1 MERQLNLLLSIQ
13 ELCYQITMFTQHDAS
28 CFFVSVAKSIDVSI
42 YENGYDSNRKR
53 TFSQIETLYEQT
65 ESEATKKE
73 VLERLRNLKKYL
85 ENTLE
90 NNLSV

>member
-28 CFFVSVAKSIDVSI
+28 CYFVSLAKGIDVSI
-42 YENGYDSNRKR
+42 HENGYDSNRKR
-53 TFSQIETLYEQT
+53 TFYKTEMLYEST

-73 VLERLRNLKKYL
+73 VLERLRKLKKHL